1 MAFFAVKTSLLGC
14 LLLAAAFFSFAQPTG
29 SKNSFIPKGYHPLT
43 EATGDLNKD
52 GIPDVALVVENT
64 DPQNFKPNPDGLGAD
79 TLNLNDRKLLV
90 LFGNGN
96 GTFRKVAHNTGLL
109 PSEHSDVQSCLADP
123 LMMDGG
129 IEIEKGVLK
138 IALQYWYSC
147 GTWYVN
153 RNTYTLRW
161 QNGRMQLIGF
171 DYYDLHRASGAS
183 NSRSINFSTGKQKE
197 VTGTNEFEDPEDPKT
212 VWTNLK
218 NRQPIYLEDLT
229 EEDDF

>member
-1 MAFFAVKTSLLGC
+1 MIFPGRILFLSA
-14 LLLAAAFFSFAQPTG
+14 LLLLSTGVHAQPAG
-29 SKNSFIPKGYHPLT
+29 SKESFIPKGYKLLK
-43 EATGDLNKD
+43 EVKGDLTQD
-52 GIPDVALVVENT
+52 GIPDLVLVVENT
-64 DPQNFKPNPDGLGAD
+64 DPANVQASTAWLGPD
-79 TLNLNDRKLLV
+79 TLNLNDRILFV
-90 LFGNGN
+90 LAGDGNGS
-96 GTFRKVAHNTGLL
+96 FRKISENYGLL
-109 PSEHSDVQSCLADP
+109 PSENTDVQPCLADP

-129 IEIEKGVLK
+129 VEIEKGVLK

-171 DYYDLHRASGAS
+171 DYFDFHRASGAS

-197 VTGTNEFEDPEDPKT
+197 VTGTNEFEGPEDPKT

-218 NRQPIYLEDLT
+218 NRQPIYLEDLV
-229 EEDDF
+229 EGHEF